1 MMAVREHQ
9 LLTGVSNNKASQAHA
24 LLVWETCAEYERQN
38 LGKLGLDMEK
48 LLMII
53 PTNRAFIFDKCAAF
67 DNYLLKHDCTRAYD
81 AAFVNHDAGHGGG
94 HKNAWRRTSTRLW
107 SAPRP

>member
-9 LLTGVSNNKASQAHA
+9 LLTGVSNSKASQAHA

-67 DNYLLKHDCTRAYD
+67 DNYLLKHDCRAYD

-94 HKNAWRRTSTRLW
+94 HKNT
-107 SAPRP
+107 

>member
-24 LLVWETCAEYERQN
+24 LLVWETCAEYERQG
-38 LGKLGLDMEK
+38 LGKLGLHMGK

-53 PTNRAFIFDKCAAF
+53 PTNLPLIFDKCAAF
-67 DNYLLKHDCTRAYD
+67 DNYLLKLDCTRAYD
-81 AAFVNHDAGHGGG
+81 AGFVNHDAGHGGG
-94 HKNAWRRTSTRLW
+94 HKNT
-107 SAPRP
+107 

>member
-1 MMAVREHQ
+1 
-9 LLTGVSNNKASQAHA
+9 

-94 HKNAWRRTSTRLW
+94 HKNT
-107 SAPRP
+107 